1 MVCIMRNFIPALA
14 LALSLAL
21 GACQTSEF
29 DQWRAGA
36 EKECNAKPRPIDRKM
51 CLDQVDAVVRER
63 TPGGVSTE
71 TDRGHGDTKP
81 H

>member
-1 MVCIMRNFIPALA
+1 MRTLILA
-14 LALSLAL
+14 LALAL

-29 DQWRAGA
+29 AEWRNNA
-36 EKECNAKPRPIDRKM
+36 EKECNAKPRPIDRKT

-63 TPGGVSTE
+63 TPGGVT
-71 TDRGHGDTKP
+71 TDDSGGHGDAKP